1 MISYKVNNIEHKVT
15 FCKSGNLGPISSSL
29 DKINSDKNIL
39 LIYDDK
45 INTKILKNIF
55 WIKIIWMQNIQ
66 FKKYR
71 KQDKQKWKILIWYFK
86 LFN

>member
-15 FCKSGNLGPISSSL
+15 FCKSGNLGPISNYL

-45 INTKILKNIF
+45 INPKILKNIF
-55 WIKIIWMQNIQ
+55 HELKLSGCKV
-66 FKKYR
+66 FSLKSAGSKKTKMKDFY
-71 KQDKQKWKILIWYFK
+71 LIY
-86 LFN
+86 